1 MPGRDAQWKG
11 VEKQMSRVSSGRR
24 TIWALLGIVAVI
36 LAASTVLAASPLD
49 NAFAYV
55 DSQRESILNDWI
67 TLIKIPAPSKQE
79 DDRAAWVKAK
89 MQEIGLADI
98 ASDEAGNVWGSY
110 PGASGG
116 PVLVFAAHMDTVFS
130 KDTPINPEVKEG
142 KIFAPGSGDN
152 TSSVVGMLYA
162 AKAMRAAGVVPK
174 CKVVFLA
181 TVEEEIGL
189 NGMRYFLE
197 HSGITPDYVVAVDGG
212 FGGVTYGA
220 LGIEW
225 YKATF
230 KVPGGH
236 TLSSTGKPSGAKSL
250 SAAISKLYEIPLKE
264 DPKCYM
270 NIGTLGGG
278 TVPNAIASE
287 TWFTVDMR
295 SQSAEELAKLRD
307 QVLAVINDQAKATGA
322 DVSIEALT
330 LIPAGLLPGA
340 ENHKLTQTAAA
351 ALKAVGVEN
360 PRFSASGACDSNVSI
375 AKGIYS
381 VALGVTKSQNGHSVD
396 EVAEIEPIYA
406 GIKQLI
412 YIASMMD

>member
-1 MPGRDAQWKG
+1 
-11 VEKQMSRVSSGRR
+11 MSRLSSRR
-24 TIWALLGIVAVI
+24 CIVWALAGVLVLVMTAVGT
-36 LAASTVLAASPLD
+36 ALAASPLD
-49 NAFAYV
+49 DAFAYV
-55 DSQRESILNDWI
+55 DSQREAILSDWL
-67 TLIKIPAPSKQE
+67 TLIKIPAPSRQE

-89 MQEIGLADI
+89 MQEIGLADVS
-98 ASDEAGNVWGSY
+98 SDEAGNVWGTY
-110 PGASGG
+110 PGSSNG
-116 PVLVFAAHMDTVFS
+116 PTLVFAAHMDTVFS
-130 KDTPINPEVKEG
+130 KDTPINPVVKDG
-142 KIFAPGSGDN
+142 KIFAPGAGDN

-162 AKAMRAAGVVPK
+162 AKAMKAAGVVPK
-174 CKVVFLA
+174 CRVIFLA

-225 YKATF
+225 YKVTF

-250 SAAISKLYEIPLKE
+250 AAAVSKLYEIPLNP
-264 DPKCYM
+264 DPRCYM
-270 NIGTLGGG
+270 NVGTLGGG

-287 TWFTVDMR
+287 TWFTVDIR
-295 SQSAEELAKLRD
+295 SQSADELAKLKD
-307 QVLAVINDQAKATGA
+307 QVLATINEQAKATGA
-322 DVSIEALT
+322 DVSIEPLT
-330 LIPAGLLPGA
+330 LIPAGVLPDA

-360 PRFSASGACDSNVSI
+360 PRFSNSGACDSNVSI

-381 VALGVTKSQNGHSVD
+381 VAIGVTRSQNGHSV
-396 EVAEIEPIYA
+396 EENSEIEPIYA

>member
-1 MPGRDAQWKG
+1 
-11 VEKQMSRVSSGRR
+11 MSRLSSRCR
-24 TIWALLGIVAVI
+24 IVWALAGVLVLVVTLVGTA
-36 LAASTVLAASPLD
+36 LAASPLD
-49 NAFAYV
+49 DAFAYV
-55 DSQRESILNDWI
+55 DSEKEAILSDWL
-67 TLIKIPAPSKQE
+67 TLIKVPAPSKQE
-79 DDRAAWVKAK
+79 DERAAWVKAQ
-89 MQEIGLADI
+89 MQEIGLVDI
-98 ASDEAGNVWGSY
+98 SSDDAGNVWGTY
-110 PGASGG
+110 PVPSNG

-130 KDTPINPEVKEG
+130 KDTPLNPVVKDG

-152 TSSVVGMLYA
+152 TSSVVGILYA
-162 AKAMRAAGVVPK
+162 ARAMKAAGVVPK
-174 CKVVFLA
+174 CRVIFLA

-225 YKATF
+225 YKATL

-250 SAAISKLYEIPLKE
+250 AAAVSKLYEIPLNP
-264 DPKCYM
+264 DPRCYM

-295 SQSAEELAKLRD
+295 SQSADELAKLRD
-307 QVLAVINDQAKATGA
+307 QVLATIKEQAKATGA

-330 LIPAGLLPGA
+330 LIPAGVLPDA
-340 ENHKLTQTAAA
+340 KNHKLTQTAAE
-351 ALKAVGVEN
+351 ALKAVGIGE
-360 PRFSASGACDSNVSI
+360 PRFSDAGACDSNASI

-381 VALGVTKSQNGHSVD
+381 VAIGVTRSQNGHSVD
-396 EVAEIEPIYA
+396 ESVEIEPIYA

-412 YIASMMD
+412 YIASTMD